1 MANITV
7 TASTTNVNVDSTLNT
22 VDVSS
27 TISNVLVGETTFVAN
42 NIVRAAISVTD
53 TGGDGS
59 LSYNEPTGVITYTGP
74 SPSEVRAHFSATTPL
89 NFNSGTGD
97 FTIDTAAIFTG
108 KTTDDLAQGT
118 TNKYFTTSGATVNTD
133 ALPQG
138 TTNKYFTTSGATI
151 NTDALPEGTTNK
163 YFSTTGATV
172 NTDALPQGNVSQNRY
187 LRTEAY
193 GPSQLLMTNFL
204 NVTDGRS
211 TTGITANT
219 DGSIYQ
225 VQQPGMVLKGDVG
238 FNFSTESSADHVES
252 WDSNLTF
259 AGRQNVYI
267 GDGYSLAK
275 RLQYFTDGAGNI
287 QKSGQPPGLFGS
299 SLVDGLNINNQR
311 EPTYGDMA
319 GLGLGFLNRDSIGVQ
334 GGSVD
339 AGFLSFPAS
348 SEFETTTP
356 GAYQG
361 SLSITNSNAG
371 SLRTDN
377 PHIYMTTRGRNK
389 SSADAANLRVSIG
402 TTSTD
407 AINMLN
413 VNGTSKFTGNMSV
426 TGNIN
431 VTGNV
436 EVDGNLNY
444 RNVEDLYVRDQSITL
459 NANATV
465 NSEVEIIANRPQS
478 TYDAVLKW
486 NGGRWQYSNGDNSYH
501 NIIDG
506 IEAKTLFST
515 TTAAASGGGAL
526 SYNTL
531 YGTFTFAP
539 ADLSDKIELTDLS
552 VTTLTPSGDGALSY
566 DNTSGVFTFTP
577 ADADE
582 APVYSV
588 NRKLGV
594 VQLGTNLIP
603 EGNVVGFDITTS
615 NSVNQKLINSQFAL
629 PRGMTFSANGLKM
642 FVVGQEASPGTDDFV
657 SEYVLT
663 KAFDT
668 STITYSQRFSIETQ
682 TTVGED
688 VKFNTDGT
696 KMFVTSNDGS
706 TLDGVFEYDLSSG
719 FDVSTAS
726 YNSVSFSTATQ
737 ENGPASTAFNSDGT
751 KMFVVGVIND
761 TVFEYDLS
769 TGFDLSTASYSSNSF
784 DVSSQAD
791 VPKGMQFNTDG
802 TEMFI
807 ADGDHLAATNKV
819 YKYTL
824 TTGFDLTTASYSGT
838 SFDFTPQ
845 TGVGQVQ
852 DLAFNSNGT
861 KMYLLD
867 YNSLNPVI
875 QEYELD
881 LDGDGSGN
889 LYYTQGRFDT
899 AFTAKSTSDLSEG
912 TNLYYTDTRSRS
924 AVSVTTAAASGNGA
938 LAYNSTTGAF
948 TFTPADTSLATK
960 STDDLSQGTTNLYY
974 SQSRTRSDVDGET
987 ASPSG
992 TGSLVYDNTTGM
1004 FTYTPPDIS
1013 NKIELTS
1020 LSTATAAASGGG
1032 SLAYDNTSGVFTF
1045 APADVHNATE
1055 ILNGTSSV
1063 EIPVTNGNIS
1073 VQAGGTVTAVVST
1086 GLVNVTGNILASKN
1100 LSAVQASASDV
1111 GGLQAINGQSTI
1123 GSYNNQ
1129 TPFVNT
1135 ETGILAVQAGDL
1147 AANVYS
1153 VPRYSSVKLPDIP
1166 ASLDSG
1172 QFTSTNIEAIG
1183 NAGGVW
1189 DSNVSAMPPGSLAS
1203 VYDPKIYKRRA
1214 FAIPNYNPGGTPVG
1228 WGYAYE
1234 GATTHATGTILFDT
1248 DSSNVTVQS
1257 AQSFGTL
1264 FPGSAPS
1271 YTIAPVSQGII
1282 KFRTLQPAILGTLPT
1297 PYAYTE
1303 ANDFANSTVAY
1314 IDDKLRVGR
1323 EDDNTSF
1330 SFPKTAGTV
1339 NQTLVLDGSRD
1350 LLFENKGQLTNYTTT
1365 EINALATPAAGY
1377 MVFNTTENLICVYNG
1392 TGWRKINDAAM

>member
-1 MANITV
+1 MANVIV
-7 TASTTNVNVDSTLNT
+7 TASTTNINVDSTLNT
-22 VDVSS
+22 VAVSS
-27 TISNVLVGETTFVAN
+27 TLSNITVGETTFVAN
-42 NIVRAAISVTD
+42 ATVRAALSVTD

-59 LSYNEPTGVITYTGP
+59 LSYNEPTGVFTYTGP

-97 FTIDTAAIFTG
+97 FTIDASALFSG
-108 KTTDDLAQGT
+108 KTTDDLA
-118 TNKYFTTSGATVNTD
+118 
-133 ALPQG
+133 QG

-238 FNFSTESSADHVES
+238 FNFSTESTSDHVES

-267 GDGYSLAK
+267 GDSASLAK

-287 QKSGQPPGLFGS
+287 QKSGQPPSLFGS

-311 EPTYGDMA
+311 EPTFGAMA

-348 SEFETTTP
+348 SEFETTTA

-361 SLSITNSNAG
+361 SLSITNSNVTGA
-371 SLRTDN
+371 LRTDN

-413 VNGTSKFTGNMSV
+413 VNGTSKFTGNMAV

-459 NANATV
+459 NANATM
-465 NSEVEIIANRPQS
+465 NAEVEIIANRPQS
-478 TYDAVLKW
+478 SYPAVLKW
-486 NGGRWQYSNGDNSYH
+486 NGGRWQFFNGDNVPH
-501 NIIDG
+501 NMIDG
-506 IEAKTLFST
+506 VEARTLLST
-515 TTAAASGGGAL
+515 TTAAASGGG
-526 SYNTL
+526 TL
-531 YGTFTFAP
+531 AYDSLNGIFTFAP
-539 ADLSDKIELTDLS
+539 ADLSDKIELTNLS
-552 VTTLTPSGDGALSY
+552 VTTLAPSGDGALSY
-566 DNTSGVFTFTP
+566 NNTNGVFTFTP

-588 NRKLGV
+588 NRELGV

-615 NSVNQKLINSQFAL
+615 NRVNQKYINSQLAL

-642 FVVGQEASPGTDDFV
+642 FVVGQAASPETDDFV
-657 SEYVLT
+657 FEYVLT

-668 STITYSQRFSIETQ
+668 STLSYSQRFSIETQ

-696 KMFVTSNDGS
+696 KMFVVSNDGLGL
-706 TLDGVFEYDLSSG
+706 TGVFQYDLSSG
-719 FDVSTAS
+719 FDVSTVS
-726 YNSVSFSTATQ
+726 YNSVSIDTQSETNSPSSTV
-737 ENGPASTAFNSDGT
+737 FNSDGT
-751 KMFVVGVIND
+751 KMFILSYISD
-761 TVFEYDLS
+761 AVFEYDLS
-769 TGFDLSTASYSSNSF
+769 PGFDLSTASYSSNSF
-784 DVSSQAD
+784 DVSSEAE
-791 VPKGMQFNTDG
+791 VPRGMQFNTDG
-802 TEMFI
+802 TEMFV
-807 ADGDHLAATNKV
+807 ADGDHTIATNKV

-824 TTGFDLTTASYSGT
+824 TVGFDITTASYSGT

-867 YNSLNPVI
+867 YNTVNPLI
-875 QEYELD
+875 QEYNLA
-881 LDGDGSGN
+881 LDGDSSGN
-889 LYYTQGRFDT
+889 LYYTDGRFDT
-899 AFTAKSTSDLSEG
+899 RLATKSTTDLAEG
-912 TNLYYTDTRSRS
+912 TNLYYTDTRSRA
-924 AVSVTTAAASGNGA
+924 AVSTTTGSAGGGGS
-938 LAYNSTTGAF
+938 LAY
-948 TFTPADTSLATK
+948 D
-960 STDDLSQGTTNLYY
+960 
-974 SQSRTRSDVDGET
+974 
-987 ASPSG
+987 SG
-992 TGSLVYDNTTGM
+992 TGV
-1004 FTYTPPDIS
+1004 FTFAPADLS

-1020 LSTATAAASGGG
+1020 LSTTTAAASGGG

-1055 ILNGTSSV
+1055 IVNGTTSIT
-1063 EIPVTNGNIS
+1063 IPVADGNIS

-1086 GLVNVTGNILASKN
+1086 GLVDVTGNIIASEN
-1100 LSAVQASASDV
+1100 LSAVQALSTTV
-1111 GGLQAINGQSTI
+1111 GGVQAINGFSTI
-1123 GSYNNQ
+1123 GSYNNGV
-1129 TPFVNT
+1129 PFVNT
-1135 ETGILAVQAGDL
+1135 ETGILAVQASTL

-1153 VPRYSSVKLPDIP
+1153 VPRYSSVKMPDVP
-1166 ASLDSG
+1166 ANVSSG

-1183 NAGGVW
+1183 QAGGIW
-1189 DSNVSAMPPGSLAS
+1189 DNTVSAMPPSSL
-1203 VYDPKIYKRRA
+1203 VGVMDPKIYKRRA
-1214 FAIPNYNPGGTPVG
+1214 FAIPAYGST
-1228 WGYAYE
+1228 WAYRYE
-1234 GATTHATGTILFDT
+1234 GATPHATGTILFDT

-1257 AQSFGTL
+1257 AESFGQL
-1264 FPGSAPS
+1264 FPGAQPS
-1271 YTIAPVSQGII
+1271 YTTAPVSQGII
-1282 KFRTLQPAILGTLPT
+1282 KFRTLQPNLIGSLPT

-1323 EDDNTSF
+1323 EDNSTSF
-1330 SFPKTAGTV
+1330 SFPKTAGAV

-1350 LLFENKGQLTNYTTT
+1350 LGFEDKGQTISYTTT
-1365 EINALATPAAGY
+1365 EINALASPVTGH
-1377 MVFNTTENLICVYNG
+1377 VVYNITLAKLCFYNG
-1392 TGWRKINDAAM
+1392 SSWQQVTSTAMIP